1 MTEILSIDGRK
12 IDQVLND
19 IAKLI
24 LRLSKSS
31 KKSKNDER
39 LIRQIT
45 EIRNQIGDIGTSGE
59 VEKESRSKKLMFYQW
74 ANALI
79 GVILRFMFT

>member
-1 MTEILSIDGRK
+1 MTEILSIDGSK

-31 KKSKNDER
+31 KKSKKDER
-39 LIRQIT
+39 LIRQIA
-45 EIRNQIGDIGTSGE
+45 EIRNQIGDI
-59 VEKESRSKKLMFYQW
+59 VLQARLKKSL
-74 ANALI
+74 AVKN
-79 GVILRFMFT
+79 

>member
-1 MTEILSIDGRK
+1 MTEILSIDGSK

-24 LRLSKSS
+24 FRLSSSS

-39 LIRQIT
+39 LIKQIT
-45 EIRNQIGDIGTSGE
+45 EIRNRIGDVVLQT
-59 VEKESRSKKLMFYQW
+59 RLKKSL
-74 ANALI
+74 A
-79 GVILRFMFT
+79 VKS

>member
-1 MTEILSIDGRK
+1 MTEILSIDGSK

-24 LRLSKSS
+24 LRLSRSS

-39 LIRQIT
+39 LIKQIT
-45 EIRNQIGDIGTSGE
+45 EIRNRIGD
-59 VEKESRSKKLMFYQW
+59 VVLQARLKKSL
-74 ANALI
+74 AVKN
-79 GVILRFMFT
+79 

>member
-1 MTEILSIDGRK
+1 MTEILSIDGSK

-39 LIRQIT
+39 LIKQIT
-45 EIRNQIGDIGTSGE
+45 EIRNRIGDI
-59 VEKESRSKKLMFYQW
+59 VLQARLKKSL
-74 ANALI
+74 AVKN
-79 GVILRFMFT
+79 

>member
-1 MTEILSIDGRK
+1 MTEILPIDGSK

-24 LRLSKSS
+24 LRLSRSS

-39 LIRQIT
+39 LIKQIT
-45 EIRNQIGDIGTSGE
+45 EIRDRIGDI
-59 VEKESRSKKLMFYQW
+59 VLQARLKKSL
-74 ANALI
+74 A
-79 GVILRFMFT
+79 VKS

>member
-1 MTEILSIDGRK
+1 MTETLSIDGRK

-24 LRLSKSS
+24 LRLSKNS
-31 KKSKNDER
+31 KKSKKDER

-45 EIRNQIGDIGTSGE
+45 EIRNQIGDI
-59 VEKESRSKKLMFYQW
+59 VLQARLKKSL
-74 ANALI
+74 AVKN
-79 GVILRFMFT
+79 

>member
-1 MTEILSIDGRK
+1 MTEILSIDGSK

-24 LRLSKSS
+24 LRLSRSS

-39 LIRQIT
+39 LIKQIT
-45 EIRNQIGDIGTSGE
+45 EIHNRIGDI
-59 VEKESRSKKLMFYQW
+59 VLQARLKKSL
-74 ANALI
+74 AVKN
-79 GVILRFMFT
+79 

>member
-1 MTEILSIDGRK
+1 MTETLSIDGRK

-31 KKSKNDER
+31 KKSKKDER

-45 EIRNQIGDIGTSGE
+45 EIRNQIGDI
-59 VEKESRSKKLMFYQW
+59 VLQARLKKSL
-74 ANALI
+74 AVKN
-79 GVILRFMFT
+79 

>member
-1 MTEILSIDGRK
+1 MTEILSIDGSK

-24 LRLSKSS
+24 FRLSSSS

-39 LIRQIT
+39 LIKQIT
-45 EIRNQIGDIGTSGE
+45 EIRNRIGD
-59 VEKESRSKKLMFYQW
+59 VVLQARLKKSL
-74 ANALI
+74 A
-79 GVILRFMFT
+79 VKS

>member
-1 MTEILSIDGRK
+1 MAENLSIDGSK

-24 LRLSKSS
+24 LRLCKNS
-31 KKSKNDER
+31 KKSKKDER

-45 EIRNQIGDIGTSGE
+45 EIRNQIGDI
-59 VEKESRSKKLMFYQW
+59 VLQARLKKSLS
-74 ANALI
+74 
-79 GVILRFMFT
+79 VRK

>member
-1 MTEILSIDGRK
+1 MTEILSIDGSK

-24 LRLSKSS
+24 LRLSRSS

-39 LIRQIT
+39 LIKQIT
-45 EIRNQIGDIGTSGE
+45 ELRNRIGDI
-59 VEKESRSKKLMFYQW
+59 VLQARLKKSL
-74 ANALI
+74 AVKN
-79 GVILRFMFT
+79 

>member
-1 MTEILSIDGRK
+1 MSEILSIDGSK

-24 LRLSKSS
+24 LRLSSSS

-39 LIRQIT
+39 LIKQIT
-45 EIRNQIGDIGTSGE
+45 EIRNRIGD
-59 VEKESRSKKLMFYQW
+59 VVLQARLKKSL
-74 ANALI
+74 AVKN
-79 GVILRFMFT
+79 

>member
-1 MTEILSIDGRK
+1 MTEILSIDGSK

-31 KKSKNDER
+31 KKSKNDQR
-39 LIRQIT
+39 LIKQIT
-45 EIRNQIGDIGTSGE
+45 EIRNRIGDI
-59 VEKESRSKKLMFYQW
+59 VLQARLKKSLVGK
-74 ANALI
+74 N
-79 GVILRFMFT
+79 

>member
-12 IDQVLND
+12 IDQVLDD

-31 KKSKNDER
+31 KKSKKDER

-45 EIRNQIGDIGTSGE
+45 EIRNQIGDI
-59 VEKESRSKKLMFYQW
+59 VLQARLKKSLSVK
-74 ANALI
+74 N
-79 GVILRFMFT
+79 

>member
-1 MTEILSIDGRK
+1 MTEILSIDGSK

-24 LRLSKSS
+24 LRLSRSS

-39 LIRQIT
+39 LIKQIT
-45 EIRNQIGDIGTSGE
+45 EIRNDRIGDI
-59 VEKESRSKKLMFYQW
+59 VLQARLKKSL
-74 ANALI
+74 AVKN
-79 GVILRFMFT
+79 

>member
-1 MTEILSIDGRK
+1 MTEILSIDGSK

-24 LRLSKSS
+24 LRLSSSS

-45 EIRNQIGDIGTSGE
+45 EIRNQIGDI
-59 VEKESRSKKLMFYQW
+59 VLQARLKKSL
-74 ANALI
+74 AVKN
-79 GVILRFMFT
+79 

>member
-1 MTEILSIDGRK
+1 MTEILSIDGSK

-24 LRLSKSS
+24 LRLSRSS

-39 LIRQIT
+39 LIKQIT
-45 EIRNQIGDIGTSGE
+45 ELRNRIGDI
-59 VEKESRSKKLMFYQW
+59 VLQARLKKSLTVK
-74 ANALI
+74 N
-79 GVILRFMFT
+79 

>member
-1 MTEILSIDGRK
+1 MTEILSIDGSK

-39 LIRQIT
+39 LIKQIT
-45 EIRNQIGDIGTSGE
+45 EIRNQIGDI
-59 VEKESRSKKLMFYQW
+59 VLQARLKKSL
-74 ANALI
+74 AVKN
-79 GVILRFMFT
+79 

>member
-1 MTEILSIDGRK
+1 MTEILSIDGSK

-24 LRLSKSS
+24 LRLSSSS

-39 LIRQIT
+39 LIKQIT
-45 EIRNQIGDIGTSGE
+45 EIRNRIGDI
-59 VEKESRSKKLMFYQW
+59 VLQARLKKSLTVK
-74 ANALI
+74 N
-79 GVILRFMFT
+79 

>member
-1 MTEILSIDGRK
+1 MTEILSIDGSK

-24 LRLSKSS
+24 LRLSSSS

-39 LIRQIT
+39 LIKQIT
-45 EIRNQIGDIGTSGE
+45 EIRNRIGD
-59 VEKESRSKKLMFYQW
+59 VVLQARLKKSL
-74 ANALI
+74 A
-79 GVILRFMFT
+79 VKS

>member
-31 KKSKNDER
+31 KKSKKDER
-39 LIRQIT
+39 LIKQIT
-45 EIRNQIGDIGTSGE
+45 EIRNQIGDI
-59 VEKESRSKKLMFYQW
+59 VLQARLKKSL
-74 ANALI
+74 AVKN
-79 GVILRFMFT
+79 

>member
-1 MTEILSIDGRK
+1 MTEILSIDGSK

-24 LRLSKSS
+24 LRLSRSS

-39 LIRQIT
+39 LIKQIT
-45 EIRNQIGDIGTSGE
+45 EIRNRIGDIILQARLN
-59 VEKESRSKKLMFYQW
+59 ESRSKKLMFNQW
-74 ANALI
+74 VSALI
-79 GVILRFMFT
+79 RVILRFMFT

>member
-1 MTEILSIDGRK
+1 MAENLSIDGSK

-24 LRLSKSS
+24 LRLCKNS
-31 KKSKNDER
+31 KKSKKDER

-45 EIRNQIGDIGTSGE
+45 KIRNQIGDI
-59 VEKESRSKKLMFYQW
+59 VLQARLKKSLS
-74 ANALI
+74 I
-79 GVILRFMFT
+79 RK

>member
-1 MTEILSIDGRK
+1 MTEILSIDGSK

-24 LRLSKSS
+24 IRLSSSS

-39 LIRQIT
+39 LIKQIT
-45 EIRNQIGDIGTSGE
+45 EIRNRIGD
-59 VEKESRSKKLMFYQW
+59 VVLQARLKKSL
-74 ANALI
+74 A
-79 GVILRFMFT
+79 VKS

>member
-1 MTEILSIDGRK
+1 MTEILSIDGSK

-24 LRLSKSS
+24 LRLSRSS

-39 LIRQIT
+39 LINQIT
-45 EIRNQIGDIGTSGE
+45 EIRNRIGDI
-59 VEKESRSKKLMFYQW
+59 VLQARLKKSL
-74 ANALI
+74 A
-79 GVILRFMFT
+79 VKS